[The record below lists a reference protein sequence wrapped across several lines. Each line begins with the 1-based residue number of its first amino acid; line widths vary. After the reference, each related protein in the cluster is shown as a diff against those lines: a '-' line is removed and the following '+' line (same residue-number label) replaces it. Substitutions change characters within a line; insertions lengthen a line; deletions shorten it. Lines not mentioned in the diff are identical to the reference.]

1 MKVTLPIQRAPSRVC
16 GDVLWAGTAT
26 LLAPCLCGL
35 SYHLPASHKPC
46 PDWIPSCSWDVPL
59 AFISLCWFS
68 GLNICCPLFFS
79 PSKTHPHQLQS
90 FAVSRW
96 GWQAGL
102 WLPWLTATV
111 DHIRTVGF
119 VYRHHAQSFKNKYVA
134 WFPTHRGRWVPSGFC
149 QDCCFCAV
157 LI

>member
-16 GDVLWAGTAT
+16 GDVLWAGTAA

-68 GLNICCPLFFS
+68 GLNICCPLFFFPHQKLTHISSRALQCPAEADKLGSGYLDLRLLLTTSELSVLCTVTMPS
-79 PSKTHPHQLQS
+79 PSRTSTWHGSPHIEGAGYPQVSVKTV
-90 FAVSRW
+90 VS
-96 GWQAGL
+96 
-102 WLPWLTATV
+102 
-111 DHIRTVGF
+111 
-119 VYRHHAQSFKNKYVA
+119 
-134 WFPTHRGRWVPSGFC
+134 VPC
-149 QDCCFCAV
+149 
-157 LI
+157 